1 MYEIYLIINML
12 IYNTILTV
20 LLPLKFSNPIEFTS
34 KLWANQNWGFN
45 KIWKVEN
52 IYSDLNGF
60 SLFLHY
66 SAETYAN
73 SQHMFLKKNQNK
85 NFITTY
91 CVLGYLSFSA
101 RQLKKYCTAFG
112 LLLLNKKR
120 RDIPNDSLPPFCI
133 LTCKHSQ

>member
-85 NFITTY
+85 NFITIY

-101 RQLKKYCTAFG
+101 RQLEK
-112 LLLLNKKR
+112 
-120 RDIPNDSLPPFCI
+120 I
-133 LTCKHSQ
+133 LYSFRITLVK